1 MHILFKS
8 SKAVQK
14 ILNLTISKL
23 KRGLERQFWKYAR
36 LFFTEKYET
45 SSYVLLSENNLT
57 SKKISLE
64 MSPRVWNFDKQTNF
78 NLSKKEHY
86 LFIKVYYGHKDDI
99 MRVVKQLSSNKT
111 SSSVG
116 KNFTVMLKTWIS

>member
-1 MHILFKS
+1 MGIYKT
-8 SKAVQK
+8 V
-14 ILNLTISKL
+14 
-23 KRGLERQFWKYAR
+23 
-36 LFFTEKYET
+36 FTEKYET
-45 SSYVLLSENNLT
+45 SSYVILSENNLT

-78 NLSKKEHY
+78 NLSKKKHY

-111 SSSVG
+111 SCSVG
-116 KNFTVMLKTWIS
+116 KNFTVMWKTWIS

>member
-23 KRGLERQFWKYAR
+23 KTGLERQ
-36 LFFTEKYET
+36 FFTEKYET
-45 SSYVLLSENNLT
+45 SSYVILSENNLT

-86 LFIKVYYGHKDDI
+86 LFIKEYYDHKDDI
-99 MRVVKQLSSNKT
+99 MRVVKELFANKA

-116 KNFTVMLKTWIS
+116 KNFTVMWKTWIT